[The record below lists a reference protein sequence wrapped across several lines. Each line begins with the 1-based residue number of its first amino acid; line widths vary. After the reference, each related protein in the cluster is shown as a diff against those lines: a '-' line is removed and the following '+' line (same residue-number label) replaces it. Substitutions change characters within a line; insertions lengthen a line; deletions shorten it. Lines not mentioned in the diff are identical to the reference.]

1 LQSHA
6 IWALS
11 THQFTGIVAH
21 EKKEKEIHFLCLVQ
35 KMKKENK
42 SYSTNQTNKKKK
54 KKHQMGF
61 LEEEGRREKNKK

>member
-1 LQSHA
+1 
-6 IWALS
+6 
-11 THQFTGIVAH
+11 VAH

-54 KKHQMGF
+54 KKSI
-61 LEEEGRREKNKK
+61 KWAS